1 MMLPD
6 IQLKRIVES
15 ELSRA
20 IGHAFSRADIRFGE
34 NYQGEPS
41 VYVKAYLKPQH
52 DRPGPLL
59 SLGIMARLREGL
71 AAAGESR
78 QPYLDLD
85 YPDDVAA

>member
-6 IQLKRIVES
+6 IQLRQIVEN
-15 ELSRA
+15 ELSRG
-20 IGHAFSRADIRFGE
+20 IGHAFSRADIRLGE
-34 NYQGEPS
+34 NYEGEAS
-41 VYVKAYLKPQH
+41 IYVKAFLKPDH

-59 SLGIMARLREGL
+59 SLGIMARLREQL